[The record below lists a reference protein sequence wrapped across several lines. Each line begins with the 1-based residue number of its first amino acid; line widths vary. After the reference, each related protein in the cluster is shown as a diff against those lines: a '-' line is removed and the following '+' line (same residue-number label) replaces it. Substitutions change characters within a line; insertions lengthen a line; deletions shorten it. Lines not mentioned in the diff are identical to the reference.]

1 MSSILDKQLSILE
14 RKPISHR
21 MRERDEAG
29 KHYKKTKKTPRHLK
43 NDWDKDLWD

>member
-29 KHYKKTKKTPRHLK
+29 KQYKKTKKIPIK
-43 NDWDKDLWD
+43 NDWDKVLWE